1 MAVAM
6 KTVAAVAVAMFV
18 KYQVIM
24 MTGGT
29 PTEGISS
36 VAMQQAGL
44 GVILT
49 VLLIATPPIAAM
61 FFSGTLANFSA
72 YSQFGQ
78 AQARDKAGN
87 PVGSSGGYAPP
98 ASRSQDRNEDPAPS
112 PMRDQQVR

>member
-87 PVGSSGGYAPP
+87 PVGSSGGYVAPVGT
-98 ASRSQDRNEDPAPS
+98 DRADTPPPTLRQA
-112 PMRDQQVR
+112 VR